1 MAPRR
6 LTAVPSTPLALA
18 IDLEPLVD
26 QVVARLRPLLESTG
40 SRSPTPAKRAYRTPE
55 AAELLSISDSELRLL
70 IAQGQIDSI
79 HVGRVRLVPASALDA
94 FIERKLA
101 ESRDL
106 AG

>member
-1 MAPRR
+1 VAQSAP
-6 LTAVPSTPLALA
+6 LQLA

-26 QVVARLRPLLESTG
+26 QVVARLRPMLSGGTAPDG
-40 SRSPTPAKRAYRTPE
+40 IAGPRFAKRAYRTPE
-55 AAELLSISDSELRLL
+55 AAELLSISDSELRVL

-79 HVGRVRLVPASALDA
+79 RVGRVRLVPASAIDA

-101 ESRDL
+101 EAHDRA